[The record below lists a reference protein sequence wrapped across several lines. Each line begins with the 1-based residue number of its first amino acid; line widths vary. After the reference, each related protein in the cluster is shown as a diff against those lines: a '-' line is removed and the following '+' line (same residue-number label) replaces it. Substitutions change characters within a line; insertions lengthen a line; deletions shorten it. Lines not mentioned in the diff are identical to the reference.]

1 MIFDCVQNI
10 MFIHV
15 PMQSSMIVKFI
26 LKLDML
32 YLNVFLSCQDDDGPG
47 VLTAFSTPTHSFAK
61 VIMQT
66 AGELDYSTIFD
77 EASLLYTPM
86 AFILFFSFVVLMPI
100 LFSNLLVRI
109 IYFM

>member
-15 PMQSSMIVKFI
+15 LMQSSMIVKFI